1 MLFTCI
7 ETGREVV
14 GGVVTG
20 GMVKGGNVKEDP
32 GGDKNAYTV
41 KHPLTVHELS
51 LVDNDVGNSFL
62 TTHFTFLLHT

>member
-14 GGVVTG
+14 GGVVTEG
-20 GMVKGGNVKEDP
+20 KVKGGNVKEDP

-41 KHPLTVHELS
+41 TVH
-51 LVDNDVGNSFL
+51 DCTK
-62 TTHFTFLLHT
+62 TTYCTFNEV